1 MPRRPRLHVPGGFY
15 HVTLRG
21 NHRNDIFFRPANRRQ
36 LDGIM
41 VDALERTKAR
51 LHAYCWMSNHIHLLV
66 QVADQPLAALMQRV
80 ATRFARLMQKSVPT
94 TGHFFENRYH
104 ALLVDADSYFLELL
118 RYIHLNPVRAK
129 IVSSPEAYRWSS
141 HRVYLGRTVQAWVTT
156 DFGLNL
162 FHTNIAIARQRYQQF
177 VLERIG
183 AASDPTLYAG
193 HPEEPR
199 ILGDDQFLARLNLQV
214 RKTSSR
220 VTLEQIAAAV
230 CAELNITFNQLCS
243 ASQARPLAKAR
254 GLIACRALDEQI
266 ASLSEIARFLNRSA
280 AAISRAA
287 HRHQK

>member
-183 AASDPTLYAG
+183 AASDPTLYTG

-220 VTLEQIAAAV
+220 ITLEQIAAAV